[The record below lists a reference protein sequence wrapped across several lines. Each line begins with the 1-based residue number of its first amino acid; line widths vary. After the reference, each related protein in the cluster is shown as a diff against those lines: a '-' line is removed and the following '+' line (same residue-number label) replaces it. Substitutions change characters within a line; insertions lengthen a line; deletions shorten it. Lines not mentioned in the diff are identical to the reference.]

1 MTSFPTASPCGVLE
15 VRVATFEER
24 ALFVIAT
31 LEIGE

>member
-1 MTSFPTASPCGVLE
+1 MTSFPTANPWGVLE
-15 VRVATFEER
+15 VRVATLEVR